1 MITTMIPNYALQS
14 ALISLTDPLGGKI
27 NTVWDLVNN
36 VLGVVLPL
44 ASILFVAMFV
54 YAGFSY
60 IMSTGDPGKVKS
72 AQAMMT
78 NAVIGL
84 VIIAFAFVALALV
97 NRGIGGA

>member
-1 MITTMIPNYALQS
+1 MIITMIPTNTLQA

-27 NTVWDLVNN
+27 TTVWDLVNN
-36 VLGVVLPL
+36 VLAVVLPL
-44 ASILFVAMFV
+44 ASILFVAMFI
-54 YAGFSY
+54 YAGYSY
-60 IMSTGDPGKVKS
+60 IMSTGDPGKVKM

-97 NRGIGGA
+97 NRGIVGA